1 MIKSPILQA
10 IAALIIPFIVLFGLY
25 VQFHGDFSP
34 GGGFQ
39 AGIIIASGVIF
50 HAMLFGPAATLKAIP
65 YSFIR
70 ILSGMGVLIYM
81 GTGIITMLLGAEFLS
96 YNVLFTDNL
105 TAQKIGIFTV
115 ELGVGLTVCSAML
128 IIYFSFAVRSR
139 K

>member
-65 YSFIR
+65 YSLIR
-70 ILSGMGVLIYM
+70 ILSGVGVLIYM
-81 GTGIITMLLGAEFLS
+81 GTGIITMLQGAEFLS

-105 TAQKIGIFTV
+105 TAQKIGIFIV
-115 ELGVGLTVCSAML
+115 ELGVGLTVCSSML
-128 IIYFSFAVRSR
+128 IIYCSFAVRSR

>member
-39 AGIIIASGVIF
+39 AGIIIASGIIF
-50 HAMLFGPAATLKAIP
+50 HAMLFGPVATLKAVP
-65 YSFIR
+65 YSLIR
-70 ILSGMGVLIYM
+70 ILSGVGVLTYM
-81 GTGIITMLLGAEFLS
+81 GTGIITMLLDAEFLS
-96 YNVLFTDNL
+96 YNALFIDNL
-105 TAQKIGIFTV
+105 TAQKIGIFVV

-128 IIYFSFAVRSR
+128 IIYFSFAVRSKR
-139 K
+139 